1 MFSDGPLFDREENKL
16 ELVVLV
22 TAIDCELVALKLLVV
37 VSSEVRSP
45 LLVRRV
51 EDVCR
56 EAEL

>member
-51 EDVCR
+51 EDICR

>member
-1 MFSDGPLFDREENKL
+1 MLSDGPPFDREENKL

>member
-1 MFSDGPLFDREENKL
+1 VFSDGPLFDREENKL

>member
-1 MFSDGPLFDREENKL
+1 MSDGSPFDREDKL

-22 TAIDCELVALKLLVV
+22 TAIDCELVALKLLVMV
-37 VSSEVRSP
+37 GSEVRSS

-51 EDVCR
+51 ENVCR

>member
-1 MFSDGPLFDREENKL
+1 MLSDGPPFDREEDKL
-16 ELVVLV
+16 KLVVLV

-51 EDVCR
+51 EDICR